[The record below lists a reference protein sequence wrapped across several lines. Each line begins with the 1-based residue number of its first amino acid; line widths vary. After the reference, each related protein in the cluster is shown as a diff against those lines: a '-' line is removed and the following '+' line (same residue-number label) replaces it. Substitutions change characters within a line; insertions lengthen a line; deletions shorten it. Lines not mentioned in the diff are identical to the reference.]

1 MTEPS
6 IDDPTLL
13 LHAALDGELDAAGMI
28 VIERQ
33 LAADPALAA
42 EYARL
47 VALQGAVRTR
57 LPRARARHRGGAG
70 ADPRAKGRAA
80 PRMAL

>member
-1 MTEPS
+1 MTEPPS
-6 IDDPTLL
+6 DDPTLL

-28 VIERQ
+28 AIERQ

-47 VALQGAVRTR
+47 TALRDEKSIMTMRFNRSSYAC
-57 LPRARARHRGGAG
+57 PSSS
-70 ADPRAKGRAA
+70 
-80 PRMAL
+80 